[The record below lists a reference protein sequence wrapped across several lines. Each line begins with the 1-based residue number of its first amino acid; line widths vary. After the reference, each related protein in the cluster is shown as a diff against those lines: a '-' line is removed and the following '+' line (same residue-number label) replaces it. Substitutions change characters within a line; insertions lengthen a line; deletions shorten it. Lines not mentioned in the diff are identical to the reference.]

1 MLNNYGIFKQLHL
14 TQFQHSWTLNLYI
27 HFFSW
32 YINREYC
39 KNLCVE
45 NLRCSRSVGT
55 SLNVL
60 RNIITSH
67 PIVPPPP
74 PPNATRQAS
83 DDNKPETEQY
93 QPGND
98 NSNEQT
104 QDGASEEAKDD
115 DDNTKH
121 SPTSS
126 GSYFNRESTRSE
138 IIHSLEKHH
147 GILNLFFQDLSRYM
161 SEYNPQSI
169 NHPMNQQESKSNED
183 DGNVINISISSSSTR
198 QVINFRARFDFLQFI
213 LQFSSLRLSS
223 KQLDDL
229 WNIVIGDTLK
239 SDYSIPYSY
248 KLEQNYFF
256 EWLKKICP
264 PLGTANINNNSYA
277 ISVDD
282 AVNLFHTKL
291 GSMPRKTM
299 TSDC

>member
-1 MLNNYGIFKQLHL
+1 MKTESDNN
-14 TQFQHSWTLNLYI
+14 
-27 HFFSW
+27 
-32 YINREYC
+32 
-39 KNLCVE
+39 
-45 NLRCSRSVGT
+45 
-55 SLNVL
+55 
-60 RNIITSH
+60 
-67 PIVPPPP
+67 
-74 PPNATRQAS
+74 
-83 DDNKPETEQY
+83 
-93 QPGND
+93 QPGNND
-98 NSNEQT
+98 NSKDQSH
-104 QDGASEEAKDD
+104 DGPSEEAKDD
-115 DDNTKH
+115 DKSGSTQH

-126 GSYFNRESTRSE
+126 GSYFGRESTRSE

-183 DGNVINISISSSSTR
+183 DNIINISISSSSTR
-198 QVINFRARFDFLQFI
+198 QIMNFRARFDFLQFI
-213 LQFSSLRLSS
+213 LQFSSLRLST

-291 GSMPRKTM
+291 GCMPRKTM